1 MFVARNDTMASNP
14 DLVRRVV
21 RVLKRAMD
29 WRIANLERSI
39 DLSAALVGI
48 PREALVAVAKSQK
61 LLGSA
66 ELVKL
71 TQDGTVEGW
80 MATFNKLFASF
91 GKLPNP
97 LPPSEYYAGKLFVE
111 A

>member
-1 MFVARNDTMASNP
+1 M
-14 DLVRRVV
+14 
-21 RVLKRAMD
+21 
-29 WRIANLERSI
+29 
-39 DLSAALVGI
+39 
-48 PREALVAVAKSQK
+48 AVAKSQK

-71 TQDGTVEGW
+71 TQAARWRGW